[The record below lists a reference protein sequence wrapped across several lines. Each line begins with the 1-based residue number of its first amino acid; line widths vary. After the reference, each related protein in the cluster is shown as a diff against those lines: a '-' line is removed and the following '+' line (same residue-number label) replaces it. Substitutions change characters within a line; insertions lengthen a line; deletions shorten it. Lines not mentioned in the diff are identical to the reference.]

1 MVPVGACLGLS
12 AVLFAIGMV
21 GFLGRRNIILMLVSV
36 EIMLN
41 AVNVSLAA
49 FSHRLQDPRGQI
61 LALFVIAVAAAE
73 STQGGRQCR
82 ESDRAEVVTSARPLF
97 AVLVPAVGALL
108 IARTGERRA
117 NLREFW
123 SVAAGVLQAALVGS
137 MIPDVLAGRA
147 PEWVL
152 FRILPGIEL
161 AFRVDGFGL
170 LFGLGASLLWI
181 ATSFYSIGYMRALG
195 EHAQTRYF
203 ACFALAL
210 SATMGVA
217 LSANLFTLF
226 LFYEAL
232 TLVTY
237 PLVGH
242 KETAE
247 ARAGARKYIIYLLG
261 AAKLLLVA
269 ALILTYNVAGTL
281 EFRKGGILPVSELAA
296 EPTLLYVVF
305 ALFLFGF
312 AKNAVMPLHS
322 WLPAAMVAPTPVSA
336 LLHAVAVVKTGVFA
350 TLRVFLYVFGL
361 EAMKRL
367 DADVLAL
374 VVASVT
380 ILLASL
386 LALGQDN
393 LKARL
398 AFSTVSQLSYIV
410 LGAALLTPSGILGGV
425 AHITNHAVSKIT
437 LFLCAG
443 SIYVST
449 RKTEISQMSGL
460 ASQMPWTMAAFA
472 VASLS
477 LVGIPPAS
485 GFISKWYLALGS
497 VERGNTWLLG
507 VLLASSLLN
516 AAYLGPIVF
525 RAYFEEAPDSPHDA
539 VVEVPW
545 MVIPLVLTALA
556 SLLLGVYPDPVLT
569 LAGRVLP

>member
-1 MVPVGACLGLS
+1 
-12 AVLFAIGMV
+12 
-21 GFLGRRNIILMLVSV
+21 
-36 EIMLN
+36 
-41 AVNVSLAA
+41 
-49 FSHRLQDPRGQI
+49 
-61 LALFVIAVAAAE
+61 
-73 STQGGRQCR
+73 
-82 ESDRAEVVTSARPLF
+82 VVTSLNPFF

-108 IARTGERRA
+108 IASTGERRA

-123 SVAAGVLQAALVGS
+123 SVAAGVVQAGFVVS
-137 MIPDVLAGRA
+137 MIPDVLAGRT
-147 PEWVL
+147 PECLL
-152 FRILPGIEL
+152 FGILPGIEL
-161 AFRVDGFGL
+161 AFRADGFGL
-170 LFGLGASLLWI
+170 LFGLGAALLWI

-203 ACFALAL
+203 ACFALSL

-232 TLVTY
+232 TLATY
-237 PLVGH
+237 PLVAH
-242 KETAE
+242 KETVE

-269 ALILTYNVAGTL
+269 ALILTYNAAGTL
-281 EFRKGGILPVSELAA
+281 EFRKGGILPASELAA
-296 EPTLLYVVF
+296 EPRRLYVVF

-361 EAMKRL
+361 DAMRL
-367 DADVLAL
+367 LGADTLAL
-374 VVASVT
+374 IVASVT
-380 ILLASL
+380 ILLGSL
-386 LALGQDN
+386 LAVGQDN

-398 AFSTVSQLSYIV
+398 AFSTVSQLSYII
-410 LGAALLTPSGILGGV
+410 LGAALLTPKGILGGV

-443 SIYVST
+443 SIYVT
-449 RKTEISQMSGL
+449 THKTEVSQMSGL
-460 ASQMPWTMAAFA
+460 ATRMPWTMAAFA
-472 VASLS
+472 VASVS

-485 GFISKWYLALGS
+485 GFVSKWYLALGS
-497 VERGNTWLLG
+497 VERGGMWLG
-507 VLLASSLLN
+507 VLLASSLLS
-516 AAYLGPIVF
+516 AAYLGPVVYK
-525 RAYFEEAPDSPHDA
+525 AYFEEAAPDLHNGSI
-539 VVEVPW
+539 EVPW
-545 MVIPLVLTALA
+545 MVIPLVITALA
-556 SLLLGVYPDPVLT
+556 SLLLGVYPDPVLA

>member
-1 MVPVGACLGLS
+1 
-12 AVLFAIGMV
+12 
-21 GFLGRRNIILMLVSV
+21 
-36 EIMLN
+36 
-41 AVNVSLAA
+41 
-49 FSHRLQDPRGQI
+49 
-61 LALFVIAVAAAE
+61 
-73 STQGGRQCR
+73 
-82 ESDRAEVVTSARPLF
+82 VVTSLNPLL
-97 AVLVPAVGALL
+97 AVLVPAIGALL
-108 IARTGERRA
+108 IAGTGERRA

-123 SVAAGVLQAALVGS
+123 SVAAGVVQAAFVAS
-137 MIPDVLAGRA
+137 MIPDVLAGRT
-147 PEWVL
+147 PECVL

-161 AFRVDGFGL
+161 AFRTDGFGL

-181 ATSFYSIGYMRALG
+181 ATSFYSIGYMRSLG

-210 SATMGVA
+210 SATLGVA

-226 LFYEAL
+226 VFYEAL

-269 ALILTYNVAGTL
+269 ALILTYNAAGTL
-281 EFRKGGILPVSELAA
+281 EFRKGGILPASELAA
-296 EPTLLYVVF
+296 QPTFFYVVF

-350 TLRVFLYVFGL
+350 TLRVILFVFGL
-361 EAMKRL
+361 DAMRL
-367 DADVLAL
+367 LGADTLAL

-380 ILLASL
+380 ILLGSL

-398 AFSTVSQLSYIV
+398 AFSTVSQLSYII
-410 LGAALLTPSGILGGV
+410 LGAALLTPNGILGGV

-449 RKTEISQMSGL
+449 HKTEVSQMSGL
-460 ASQMPWTMAAFA
+460 ARRMPWTMAAFA

-485 GFISKWYLALGS
+485 GFVSKWYLALGS
-497 VERGNTWLLG
+497 VQRGNVWLLG
-507 VLLASSLLN
+507 VLLVSSLLN
-516 AAYLGPIVF
+516 AAYLGPVVF
-525 RAYFEEAPDSPHDA
+525 KAYFEEAPDLAPDA
-539 VVEVPW
+539 VFEVPW

-556 SLLLGVYPDPVLT
+556 SLLLGVYPDPVLK